1 MKVTGGC
8 FCGRVRYRISVK
20 KSGSGCDCAVCKE
33 AFGSPASDYTEVMS
47 GSFAWIC
54 GDDNLT
60 VYECTPGWGIC
71 FCKTCGTTLC
81 GMHGGQV
88 HGVNLGTAD
97 SDRSVRIELH

>member
-1 MKVTGGC
+1 MEVTGGC

-20 KSGSGCDCAVCKE
+20 SSGDCDCAVCKE
-33 AFGSPASDYTEVMS
+33 AFGSRASDYTEVMS

-60 VYECTPGWGIC
+60 VYEYERGWGTC
-71 FCKTCGTTLC
+71 FCKTCGTPLC
-81 GMHGGQV
+81 GMHEGRV

-97 SDRSVRIELH
+97 TDRSARIELH